1 MFVAI
6 MAGLVVTSVSCGLA
20 TSLPLLIAL
29 RLLQGLI
36 MGTMEGLTAV
46 ILVSVFPERQRG
58 LALGLRAIGWS
69 GDRWSSTLRGA
80 TWWNRSPG
88 A

>member
-1 MFVAI
+1 MERSHP
-6 MAGLVVTSVSCGLA
+6 LVVTSVSCGLA

-69 GDRWSSTLRGA
+69 GGQVVFYTAGA